1 MRPHA
6 SGVTLSSM
14 QGGRRLT
21 WPRTDFS
28 LKLTPTWPQE
38 FSRLG
43 GFVGGGTCGGTCG
56 SDYAAASSSSFNF
69 ASSISTNLICASK
82 KSSVNPGG

>member
-21 WPRTDFS
+21 WPRTDLS

-43 GFVGGGTCGGTCG
+43 EFVEGTCGGTCG
-56 SDYAAASSSSFNF
+56 SDYAAASSSSFSF